1 MLSAASAERQDM
13 PVREGFLKGIGFVV
27 GVAFGAVFSLVVL
40 SVAFL
45 TFGAGI
51 GAGIA
56 GASGGSS
63 IGAAAGG
70 YAFVSGKAASPNKLL
85 VLRVD
90 GVILGTPPRD
100 LSSALFV
107 PQATYGYVIRK
118 ALEDAAGD
126 ASVKGVMLHMQ
137 TPGGTIF
144 GARAI
149 HDGVM
154 AFRQSKKP
162 IVAWIE
168 GLSASGGVMAMVGA
182 DKIYADHGSFIGS
195 IGVIGPSWQFF
206 NKPLATDGGL
216 LGGGIVTQNGI
227 EQVVISAGRGKDL
240 GNPFRRATP
249 EEIKVLQD
257 GVNAEYAAFVAHV
270 ATNRGMQEQIIR
282 DEMGAQ
288 IFGNAQAEAYR
299 LIDGTKDRTA
309 TISELA
315 TLAKLGSDFQL
326 VRPHGEQQGWL
337 AQMLQSRFTLAPP
350 AASADPA
357 AAVQRDLCDAQAR
370 FPLAYYGNP
379 FALCQ

>member
-1 MLSAASAERQDM
+1 M
-13 PVREGFLKGIGFVV
+13 REGFLKGIGFVV
-27 GVAFGAVFSLVVL
+27 GVTFGAVFSLVVL

-56 GASGGSS
+56 GATGGGNISPAS
-63 IGAAAGG
+63 GG
-70 YAFVSGKAASPNKLL
+70 YAYVSGKTTSPNKLL
-85 VLRVD
+85 VLRID

-100 LSSALFV
+100 LSTALFV
-107 PQATYGYVIRK
+107 PQATYGYVVRK
-118 ALEDAAGD
+118 VLEDAAAD
-126 ASVKGVMLHMQ
+126 STIKGVMLHMQ

-149 HDGVM
+149 HEGVL

-162 IVAWIE
+162 LVAWVE

-206 NKPLATDGGL
+206 TKPLATDGGL

-227 EQVVISAGRGKDL
+227 EQVVISAGKGKDL

-257 GVNAEYAAFVAHV
+257 GVNTEYAAFVAHV
-270 ATNRGMQEQIIR
+270 ATHRGMQEQVIR

-288 IFGNAQAEAYR
+288 IFGNAQAEAFR
-299 LIDGTKDRTA
+299 LIDGTKDRAA
-309 TISELA
+309 TITELA
-315 TLAKLGSDFQL
+315 TLAKLGTDFQL
-326 VRPHGEQQGWL
+326 VRPHAEQQGWF

-350 AASADPA
+350 AAALDPA
-357 AAVQRDLCDAQAR
+357 KVTKQELCDAQAR

-379 FALCQ
+379 FALGE

>member
-1 MLSAASAERQDM
+1 MT
-13 PVREGFLKGIGFVV
+13 VREGFLKGIGFVF
-27 GVAFGAVFSLVVL
+27 GVAFAALFSLVVL

-45 TFGAGI
+45 TLGAGI

-56 GASGGSS
+56 GASGG
-63 IGAAAGG
+63 AAVSGGAGG
-70 YAFVSGKAASPNKLL
+70 YTYVSGKAGSANKLL
-85 VLRVD
+85 VLRID
-90 GVILGTPPRD
+90 GMILGTPPRD

-107 PQATYGYVIRK
+107 PQATYGYVIRRV
-118 ALEDAAGD
+118 LDEAAAD

-154 AFRQSKKP
+154 AFRESKKP
-162 IVAWIE
+162 IIAWVE

-257 GVNAEYAAFVAHV
+257 GVNAEYASFVQHV
-270 ATNRGMQEQIIR
+270 ASNRNIAEPTIR

-288 IFGNAQAEAYR
+288 IFGNAQAEAFR
-299 LIDGTKDRTA
+299 LIDGTRDRTA
-309 TISELA
+309 AIDELA
-315 TLAKLGSDFQL
+315 TLAKLGKDFQL
-326 VRPHGEQQGWL
+326 VRPHAEQQGWL

-350 AASADPA
+350 SASADPA
-357 AAVQRDLCDAQAR
+357 AVVAREVCDAQAR

-379 FALCQ
+379 FALCP

>member
-1 MLSAASAERQDM
+1 M
-13 PVREGFLKGIGFVV
+13 REGFLKGIGFVF
-27 GVAFGAVFSLVVL
+27 GVAFGAIFAVVVL
-40 SVAFL
+40 SIAFL

-56 GASGGSS
+56 GASGGTMAT
-63 IGAAAGG
+63 GATTD
-70 YAFVSGKAASPNKLL
+70 YVHVSGNARSQNKLL
-85 VLRVD
+85 VLRID

-100 LSSALFV
+100 LSTAFFV

-118 ALEDAAGD
+118 VLEDAAAD
-126 ASVKGVMLHMQ
+126 STIKGVMLHMQ

-149 HDGVM
+149 HDGVT
-154 AFRQSKKP
+154 AFKGSKKP

-195 IGVIGPSWQFF
+195 IGVIGPSWLYY

-227 EQVVISAGRGKDL
+227 EQVIISAGRGKDL

-257 GVNAEYAAFVAHV
+257 GVNDEYGAFVAHV
-270 ATNRGMQEQIIR
+270 ARNRGITEQTIR

-288 IFGNAQAEAYR
+288 IFGNAQAETFG
-299 LIDGTKDRTA
+299 LIDGTKDRTS
-309 TISELA
+309 TIGELA
-315 TLAKLGSDFQL
+315 TLAKLGTDYQL
-326 VRPHGEQQGWL
+326 VRPRTEQQGWL
-337 AQMLQSRFTLAPP
+337 AQMLQSRVSLAPP
-350 AASADPA
+350 TASFDPA
-357 AAVQRDLCDAQAR
+357 KVAKQELCDAQAR

-379 FALCQ
+379 FALCE